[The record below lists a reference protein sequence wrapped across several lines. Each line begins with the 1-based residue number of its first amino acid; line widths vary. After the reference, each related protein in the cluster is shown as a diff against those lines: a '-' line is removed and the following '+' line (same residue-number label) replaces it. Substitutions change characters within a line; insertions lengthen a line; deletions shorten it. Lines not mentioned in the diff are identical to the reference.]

1 MLSHTKIKSLSN
13 KIGLKETWEV
23 FDYSQSRNTFIKI
36 SLPSFFWSRD
46 ALLYDTNQTLQNIKI
61 YDILGNKALIMV
73 HQHV

>member
-1 MLSHTKIKSLSN
+1 VHVEPPYRLHNFLPKPLLAQMLSHTKIKSLSN

-46 ALLYDTNQTLQNIKI
+46 ALLYDTNQTL
-61 YDILGNKALIMV
+61 
-73 HQHV
+73 